1 VAGAEQVIEQAKL
14 LFCEPSLCV
23 RGGFGRRKLVLRDFA
38 VNRWL
43 TIRVNPRPRSQVVFH
58 PRRCALTISSIS
70 PLSTS
75 AGQPASSQTNFRQTF
90 NQLVSALNFGDL
102 FGAQQAFSALGQL
115 QSSGQGPLANSKTP
129 FAQALGQLGQALQ
142 NDDVTAAKQAL
153 STLPPGLARLH
164 GHHGHHG
171 HQGVNDQST
180 PSGATASSGAPGSSS
195 GTTGSS
201 SPGNSVD
208 LTV

>member
-1 VAGAEQVIEQAKL
+1 MAGAEEVIEQAKL

-23 RGGFGRRKLVLRDFA
+23 RGGFGRKKLVLRDFA

-102 FGAQQAFSALGQL
+102 FSAQQAFSALDQL

-171 HQGVNDQST
+171 VNDQFAASD
-180 PSGATASSGAPGSSS
+180 ATASSRASGSSS

-201 SPGNSVD
+201 SPGNSVN